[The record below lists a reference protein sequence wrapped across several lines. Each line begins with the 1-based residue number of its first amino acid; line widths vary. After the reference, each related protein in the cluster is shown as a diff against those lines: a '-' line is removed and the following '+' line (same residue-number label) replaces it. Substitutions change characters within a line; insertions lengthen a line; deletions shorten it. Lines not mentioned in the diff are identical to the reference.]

1 MAKGRTVKTL
11 ANAAS
16 TAVDTKKILSDLS
29 NMADTDKVTVV
40 SEKRAG
46 KTIIGIGANPVVF
59 DADGKAEVTALE
71 AKYFLTIPG
80 FNLDGAAEANA
91 DAGKSESKDGSD
103 SSSETT
109 TDTEK
114 SDGGKAD
121 ANTAEANA
129 DAGKSESKKA
139 AKGNK

>member
-29 NMADTDKVTVV
+29 NMADTDKVIVV

-71 AKYFLTIPG
+71 AKYFLSIPG

-91 DAGKSESKDGSD
+91 DAGKSEVKDGSD
-103 SSSETT
+103 ASAETS

-114 SDGGKAD
+114 SDGGKTD

-129 DAGKSESKKA
+129 DAGKSEGKKA

>member
-29 NMADTDKVTVV
+29 AMADTDKVTVV

-80 FNLDGAAEANA
+80 FELEGSAEANA
-91 DAGKSESKDGSD
+91 DGGDSEEGSD
-103 SSSETT
+103 DKSETT

-121 ANTAEANA
+121 ANAAEANA
-129 DAGKSESKKA
+129 DAEKSESKKA

>member
-29 NMADTDKVTVV
+29 NMADTDKVIVV

-80 FNLDGAAEANA
+80 FNLYGAAEANA
-91 DAGKSESKDGSD
+91 DAGKSEG
-103 SSSETT
+103 
-109 TDTEK
+109 
-114 SDGGKAD
+114 
-121 ANTAEANA
+121 
-129 DAGKSESKKA
+129 KKA

>member
-1 MAKGRTVKTL
+1 MAKGRTDKTL

-29 NMADTDKVTVV
+29 AMADTDKVTVV

-80 FNLDGAAEANA
+80 FNLDGAVEANA
-91 DAGKSESKDGSD
+91 DAEKSKSKDSSD
-103 SSSETT
+103 ASAETT

>member
-80 FNLDGAAEANA
+80 FNLDGAADANA
-91 DAGKSESKDGSD
+91 DADKADGESENKGSDETSETTESTEKSESGDNAGA
-103 SSSETT
+103 
-109 TDTEK
+109 
-114 SDGGKAD
+114 AD
-121 ANTAEANA
+121 ANA
-129 DAGKSESKKA
+129 DADKAKKA
-139 AKGNK
+139 AKGKK